1 MDKSFKFL
9 REINTRMTY
18 LQQKVTIESRLK
30 LTNEVV
36 EIIVEGMSD
45 TNRGVREAAYS
56 TWVSIVEMESD
67 QVTEE
72 MLTKVTQAL
81 KTYS

>member
-1 MDKSFKFL
+1 
-9 REINTRMTY
+9 MTY
-18 LQQKVTIESRLK
+18 LQQKITKESGLK
-30 LTNEVV
+30 LTNDVV
-36 EIIVEGMSD
+36 DIVVEGMSD
-45 TNRGVREAAYS
+45 KNRGVREAAYS

>member
-1 MDKSFKFL
+1 
-9 REINTRMTY
+9 MTY
-18 LQQKVTIESRLK
+18 LQQKVTKDVGLK

-36 EIIVEGMSD
+36 DIIVEGMSD

-56 TWVSIVEMESD
+56 TWVSVVEMESD

-72 MLTKVTQAL
+72 MLTKITQAL

>member
-1 MDKSFKFL
+1 
-9 REINTRMTY
+9 MTY
-18 LQQKVTIESRLK
+18 LQQKITKESGLK

-36 EIIVEGMSD
+36 DIIVEGMSD
-45 TNRGVREAAYS
+45 NNRGVREAAYS
-56 TWVSIVEMESD
+56 TWVSVVEMESD

-72 MLTKVTQAL
+72 MLSKVTQAL

>member
-1 MDKSFKFL
+1 
-9 REINTRMTY
+9 MTY
-18 LQQKVTIESRLK
+18 LQQKIPIESGLK
-30 LTNEVV
+30 LSNEVV
-36 EIIVEGMSD
+36 DIIVEGMSD

-67 QVTEE
+67 QVTDE
-72 MLTKVTQAL
+72 MLSKVTQAL

>member
-1 MDKSFKFL
+1 MKISTK
-9 REINTRMTY
+9 MTY
-18 LQQKVTIESRLK
+18 LQQKVTKDVGLK

-36 EIIVEGMSD
+36 DIIVEGMSD

-56 TWVSIVEMESD
+56 TWVSVVEMESD

-72 MLTKVTQAL
+72 MLTKITQAL

>member
-1 MDKSFKFL
+1 
-9 REINTRMTY
+9 MTY
-18 LQQKVTIESRLK
+18 LQQKIPIESGLK
-30 LTNEVV
+30 LSDEVV
-36 EIIVEGMSD
+36 DIIVEGMYD
-45 TNRGVREAAYS
+45 KNRGVREAAYS

-72 MLTKVTQAL
+72 MLSKITQAL

>member
-1 MDKSFKFL
+1 MK
-9 REINTRMTY
+9 INTKMTY
-18 LQQKVTIESRLK
+18 LQQKITIESGLK

-72 MLTKVTQAL
+72 MLSKVTQAL

>member
-1 MDKSFKFL
+1 
-9 REINTRMTY
+9 MTY
-18 LQQKVTIESRLK
+18 LQQKVTKDSGLK
-30 LTNEVV
+30 LTNDVV
-36 EIIVEGMSD
+36 DIIIEGMSD
-45 TNRGVREAAYS
+45 NNRSVREAAYS

-72 MLTKVTQAL
+72 MLVKVTQAL

>member
-1 MDKSFKFL
+1 
-9 REINTRMTY
+9 MTY
-18 LQQKVTIESRLK
+18 LQQKIPIESGLK
-30 LTNEVV
+30 LSNEVV
-36 EIIVEGMSD
+36 DIIVEGMAD
-45 TNRGVREAAYS
+45 QNRGVREAAYS

-72 MLTKVTQAL
+72 MLTKITQAL